1 MQKLNT
7 AAQMR
12 RMDQTAMHGRY
23 AIAPAVLMENAG
35 HAVVICAE
43 KAVHGWQG
51 KDVVILCGKGN
62 NGETVLS

>member
-12 RMDQTAMHGRY
+12 LMDQTAMHGQY

-35 HAVVICAE
+35 H
-43 KAVHGWQG
+43 KWDG
-51 KDVVILCGKGN
+51 CGIRR
-62 NGETVLS
+62 EM